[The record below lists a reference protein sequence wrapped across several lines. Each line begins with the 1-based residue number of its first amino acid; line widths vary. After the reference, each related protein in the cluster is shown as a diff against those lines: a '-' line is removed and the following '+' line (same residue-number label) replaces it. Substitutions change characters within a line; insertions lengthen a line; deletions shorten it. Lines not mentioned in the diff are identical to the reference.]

1 LVEEWIRARPRFRG
15 VDGDAEGVPLERKGG
30 GSKLRC
36 GTGHLL
42 LEKVAAG
49 PPAFVPFSLF
59 GTSSVRSENMLFR
72 AVQGT
77 PCVAWPNGK
86 EIFS

>member
-59 GTSSVRSENMLFR
+59 GTSSVRTCSS
-72 AVQGT
+72 V
-77 PCVAWPNGK
+77 PCKGLRVWRGLTEK